1 MKFYGN
7 RFTTNTVGSGIVF
20 GKKELIIKCQSTI
33 FCEKEV
39 LIIQTIFDFLN
50 ENIEDFRIKKPIRLI
65 ELFAGYGS
73 QAMALKML
81 NVPFEH
87 HFVCEVDPYAIKTY
101 NAFHQTNFEISD
113 ITKIHGDDLKI
124 QERDR
129 FDYILTYSFPCTDLS
144 LMGKQKG
151 MAKGSNTRSSL
162 LWEVE
167 RILKELGDDLPQI
180 LVMENVPQVLKESG
194 WNEWYCF
201 LEKLGYSNYC
211 EVLNSK
217 DYFIPQNR
225 ERVFMVSILGDY
237 NYTFP
242 PTMEL
247 KYHMKDFLEQSVDEK
262 YYISDKLLKC
272 LTDTNDRNGFIRG
285 KLFRPHDLNTA
296 YISWTI
302 TTAPRGRAA
311 DNFII
316 DVKGIRI
323 LTPKECFRL
332 MGIQDTYIAKLNV
345 SNTQAYKQA
354 GNSIVVTVLMAVF
367 GKMLDLDYEE
377 KIKDMTKNIIKQHPK
392 TKADKIFKPLGA
404 SNHSLE
410 EREKR
415 RFFVRN
421 RKIPNKT
428 ESVCHFTVD
437 QLKTSRFC

>member
-1 MKFYGN
+1 M
-7 RFTTNTVGSGIVF
+7 
-20 GKKELIIKCQSTI
+20 
-33 FCEKEV
+33 

-217 DYFIPQNR
+217 DYFI
-225 ERVFMVSILGDY
+225 Y
-237 NYTFP
+237 
-242 PTMEL
+242 
-247 KYHMKDFLEQSVDEK
+247 
-262 YYISDKLLKC
+262 
-272 LTDTNDRNGFIRG
+272 
-285 KLFRPHDLNTA
+285 
-296 YISWTI
+296 
-302 TTAPRGRAA
+302 
-311 DNFII
+311 
-316 DVKGIRI
+316 
-323 LTPKECFRL
+323 
-332 MGIQDTYIAKLNV
+332 
-345 SNTQAYKQA
+345 
-354 GNSIVVTVLMAVF
+354 
-367 GKMLDLDYEE
+367 
-377 KIKDMTKNIIKQHPK
+377 
-392 TKADKIFKPLGA
+392 
-404 SNHSLE
+404 
-410 EREKR
+410 
-415 RFFVRN
+415 
-421 RKIPNKT
+421 
-428 ESVCHFTVD
+428 
-437 QLKTSRFC
+437 

>member
-1 MKFYGN
+1 M
-7 RFTTNTVGSGIVF
+7 
-20 GKKELIIKCQSTI
+20 
-33 FCEKEV
+33 

-144 LMGKQKG
+144 SMGKRKG

-296 YISWTI
+296 DIAWTI
-302 TTAPRGRAA
+302 TTAPRGRAT

-316 DVKGIRI
+316 EDGSKEQLILFGTLYGGKWDKKYESNRRVYDSKGLSPTITAGGGGGVEPKIHHNKKIRT

-332 MGIQDTYIAKLNV
+332 MGIHDTYIGKLNV

-415 RFFVRN
+415 RFLSN
-421 RKIPNKT
+421 R
-428 ESVCHFTVD
+428 SRCH
-437 QLKTSRFC
+437 

>member
-1 MKFYGN
+1 M
-7 RFTTNTVGSGIVF
+7 
-20 GKKELIIKCQSTI
+20 
-33 FCEKEV
+33 

-87 HFVCEVDPYAIKTY
+87 HFVCEIDSYAIQTY

-237 NYTFP
+237 SYKFP
-242 PTMEL
+242 EKMEL
-247 KYHMKDFLEQSVDEK
+247 KYHMKDFLEQSLDEK
-262 YYISDKLLKC
+262 FYISDKLLRFFE
-272 LTDTNDRNGFIRG
+272 TNSIKQKEKGNGFEFKPTTGENAIA
-285 KLFRPHDLNTA
+285 K
-296 YISWTI
+296 TI
-302 TTAPRGRAA
+302 TTRSGSRMD

-316 DVKGIRI
+316 DEKGIRK

-410 EREKR
+410 EREKDDFYQTDPVAIDKLLKVEDFDKNIWECACGNGALSKR
-415 RFFVRN
+415 LE
-421 RKIPNKT
+421 
-428 ESVCHFTVD
+428 ESCYNVYSTD
-437 QLKTSRFC
+437 LIDRGYGKGGD